1 MADALSQ
8 AKNQQSPKDNI
19 SAGFGF
25 QGLACSGHLCLS
37 LPEKEIDN
45 FLYLNGISHDKEVF
59 YPGSKMRTDWELL
72 NTEKR
77 TFVEYFGLMSNKDY
91 AEKTAIKK
99 KLAET
104 NDIELIDIYPKSDWK
119 LLISSFIVEKN
130 S

>member
-1 MADALSQ
+1 
-8 AKNQQSPKDNI
+8 
-19 SAGFGF
+19 
-25 QGLACSGHLCLS
+25 
-37 LPEKEIDN
+37 
-45 FLYLNGISHDKEVF
+45 
-59 YPGSKMRTDWELL
+59 MRTDWELL

-119 LLISSFIVEKN
+119 LLISSFIVEK
-130 S
+130 SS